1 MNSDRS
7 SPSSSSYPTAAIA
20 AGLAA
25 GIALVALFSAF
36 SIPSGSFHG
45 NIHDVVITLER
56 TRCFGACPDYI
67 VTVYGNGTVLYE
79 GRDFV
84 KVKGVQ
90 VAQIQE
96 RGVKSLVDAFYK
108 AGFFSMRDRYEELVS
123 DLPSQ
128 TTSITI
134 DGTTAKTVY
143 RYGFQP
149 ERLVALED
157 EIDRVAGTARWVK

>member
-1 MNSDRS
+1 MGGRN
-7 SPSSSSYPTAAIA
+7 SSSSAAAPAVA

-36 SIPSGSFHG
+36 PIPPSSFQG
-45 NIHDVVITLER
+45 ELEDVVITLER
-56 TRCFGACPDYI
+56 TRCFGFCPDYM
-67 VTVYGNGTVLYE
+67 VTIYGNGTVLYE

-84 KVKGVQ
+84 RVEGTQVSQVPEDEVKG
-90 VAQIQE
+90 
-96 RGVKSLVDAFYK
+96 LVDAFYE
-108 AGFFSMRDRYEELVS
+108 AGFFSMRDRYEEQVT

-134 DGTTAKTVY
+134 DGTKKTVY

-149 ERLVALED
+149 ERLVMLED
-157 EIDRVAGTARWVK
+157 RIDEVAGTERWVVK